1 MTSTDD
7 TPVPDYA
14 NMLRLDGR
22 RIVVLGAGQGIGR
35 QTSHA
40 LAANG
45 ARTFC
50 VDVDEGLANEI
61 AEETGGIAWS
71 GDATDRASMERLFA
85 DAEQQLGGV
94 DGVVDIIGISRY
106 HDLVDASDEEWDWAA
121 LVRRWSLGWC
131 TARVDGELVGFVNV
145 LTDGLV
151 HAWLQ
156 DVMVSPLHRRLGIG
170 RRLVA
175 LAVEQCRD
183 AGCEWLH
190 VDYDDDAIEFYERTC
205 GFQPTNGGLRSLR

>member
-45 ARTFC
+45 ARILC

-106 HDLVDASDEEWDWAA
+106 HDLVDASDEEWDFHFDMCLRHAFLAMQYGGAALKRAGGGTLTFIASVSGLTGAPRHSIYGAAKAGLMA
-121 LVRRWSLGWC
+121 LVRSAALELGPDDIRTNAVAPGVVW
-131 TARVDGELVGFVNV
+131 TPRVSG
-145 LTDGLV
+145 
-151 HAWLQ
+151 
-156 DVMVSPLHRRLGIG
+156 
-170 RRLVA
+170 
-175 LAVEQCRD
+175 
-183 AGCEWLH
+183 
-190 VDYDDDAIEFYERTC
+190 Y
-205 GFQPTNGGLRSLR
+205 

>member
-1 MTSTDD
+1 VEVREALLMDGVELEWRGAFTSGE
-7 TPVPDYA
+7 V
-14 NMLRLDGR
+14 NML
-22 RIVVLGAGQGIGR
+22 
-35 QTSHA
+35 HA
-40 LAANG
+40 AAFHT
-45 ARTFC
+45 R
-50 VDVDEGLANEI
+50 V
-61 AEETGGIAWS
+61 
-71 GDATDRASMERLFA
+71 
-85 DAEQQLGGV
+85 
-94 DGVVDIIGISRY
+94 Y
-106 HDLVDASDEEWDWAA
+106 SDEEWDWAA
-121 LVRRWSLGWC
+121 LAARWSLGWC

-175 LAVEQCRD
+175 LAVEQCRE

-205 GFQPTNGGLRSLR
+205 GFQPTNGGLRALR